1 MEPDGWDELFDEV
14 YLRTYSSRL
23 GEHDSQAEALGAATL
38 AGLEPPAAVL
48 DAPCGFG
55 RHATVLARAGYRVTG
70 IDRSEAQLAE
80 AGRRAGTGE
89 WPRFLRAD
97 FRELPFEDASFDG
110 VLNLFTSLGYRGE
123 EGDLQMLREFR
134 RVLRPGGALVV
145 ETVQR
150 DRLVRI
156 FQARRWEPL
165 PEGAI
170 LLEEAR
176 FDQLEGMNHTSHTLV
191 TAGGERRTIEYA
203 LRVYTPG
210 EVAGLARQ
218 AGFER
223 VAAYG
228 GWSGEPLTTDS
239 RLVLVARAPD

>member
-1 MEPDGWDELFDEV
+1 
-14 YLRTYSSRL
+14 
-23 GEHDSQAEALGAATL
+23 
-38 AGLEPPAAVL
+38 
-48 DAPCGFG
+48 
-55 RHATVLARAGYRVTG
+55 
-70 IDRSEAQLAE
+70 
-80 AGRRAGTGE
+80 
-89 WPRFLRAD
+89 
-97 FRELPFEDASFDG
+97 
-110 VLNLFTSLGYRGE
+110 
-123 EGDLQMLREFR
+123 
-134 RVLRPGGALVV
+134 
-145 ETVQR
+145 VQR

-239 RLVLVARAPD
+239 RLVLVARASD

>member
-23 GEHDSQAEALGAATL
+23 DEHDSQAEALGAATL

-80 AGRRAGTGE
+80 AARRAGTGE
-89 WPRFLRAD
+89 WPRLLRAD
-97 FRELPFEDASFDG
+97 FRELPFEDGSFDG

-123 EGDLQMLREFR
+123 EGDAQMLREFR

-239 RLVLVARAPD
+239 RLVLVARASD

>member
-80 AGRRAGTGE
+80 AARRAGTGE
-89 WPRFLRAD
+89 WPRLLRAD